1 MMQTADKFPDYLL
14 EKSNTDRRKYFISY
28 TVQHPKLTD
37 VFASLQNAVRE
48 SSSGNIVFITGP
60 TGSGKTTLRLR
71 TEQSIKKEMLPELQ
85 LDPGRLPII
94 GITAISSETGN
105 FNWKD
110 FFRRLLHEMDEPGL
124 DKKYIPTNSRGHI
137 DTGPRAMGLEL
148 RFATEKLLA
157 YRRPAAVFIDDAQH
171 IAKLSTGRRLQDQ
184 LDCIKS
190 LADVT
195 GIPIVM
201 FGTYELLAFRNLSA
215 QLSRRSIDIHLQRY
229 YADIPVDVRSFKSTL
244 WAFQRHLPLREEPDL
259 LSMWD
264 FFYERSIGCVGVL
277 KEWLTK
283 ALAQALRDKEQ
294 LLKLQHVE
302 STPLSISQCEKM
314 LAEAM
319 EGEGKLKETASAR
332 ALLRTNL
339 GLHSPMAD
347 LQMPQNDSIKIDQ
360 SFESRKGRLQPGIRK
375 PTRDTIGRKDESRD

>member
-1 MMQTADKFPDYLL
+1 MMQTTDKFPEYLL
-14 EKSNTDRRKYFISY
+14 ESSNAERRKYFIAY

-48 SSSGNIVFITGP
+48 SSSGNIVFITGS

-71 TEQSIKKEMLPELQ
+71 TEQSIKTEMLPELQ

-110 FFRRLLHEMDEPGL
+110 FFRRLLHEIDEPSL

-137 DTGPRAMGLEL
+137 DTGPRAMGSEL

-157 YRRPAAVFIDDAQH
+157 YRRPVAVFIDDAQH

-190 LADVT
+190 LVDVT

-201 FGTYELLAFRNLSA
+201 FGTYELLAFRNLSG

-294 LLKLQHVE
+294 LLKLQHIE

-339 GLHSPMAD
+339 GLPSPVAD
-347 LQMPQNDSIKIDQ
+347 LQLPQNDSIKIDQ
-360 SFESRKGRLQPGIRK
+360 SFENRKGRLHPGNRK
-375 PTRDTIGRKDESRD
+375 PTRDTIGRKNESRD